1 MPSAVSAAPGA
12 GARAGM
18 RPSAVRTA
26 NVDTPA
32 AAAIAAW
39 DFPCAASS
47 PISCVSSG
55 VSFDG
60 PFGPR
65 LPAASPASPSRR
77 YPSSHRHSVT
87 TPIPNAS
94 AICCC
99 VAAFTSASC
108 TAASRRPASSPP
120 SQQNVIRPCTHTAP
134 PPPGNDSSPT
144 PRVTSA
150 APSGSHGSGSCD
162 SLPAI
167 SASWNQPPILRK

>member
-1 MPSAVSAAPGA
+1 M
-12 GARAGM
+12 
-18 RPSAVRTA
+18 RTA

-39 DFPCAASS
+39 DFPAAASS
-47 PISCVSSG
+47 PILPVSSG
-55 VSFDG
+55 VSLDG

-65 LPAASPASPSRR
+65 LPAASPASPPRR

-87 TPIPNAS
+87 MPIPNAS

-99 VAAFTSASC
+99 VAAFSSASC

-134 PPPGNDSSPT
+134 PPSGSDSSPT
-144 PRVTSA
+144 PRATSA
-150 APSGSHGSGSCD
+150 APSGIHGSGSCD
-162 SLPAI
+162 SMPAI
-167 SASWNQPPILRK
+167 SASRNRPTVLRK

>member
-1 MPSAVSAAPGA
+1 
-12 GARAGM
+12 M

-26 NVDTPA
+26 KVDTPA

-39 DFPCAASS
+39 AFPAAASS
-47 PISCVSSG
+47 LIFPVSSG
-55 VSFDG
+55 VSLDG

-65 LPAASPASPSRR
+65 LPATSPARPSRR

-94 AICCC
+94 ATCCC
-99 VAAFTSASC
+99 VAAFSSASC

-120 SQQNVIRPCTHTAP
+120 AQQNVIRPCTHTAP
-134 PPPGNDSSPT
+134 PPSGNGSSPT
-144 PRVTSA
+144 PRATSA
-150 APSGSHGSGSCD
+150 APSGIHGSGSCD

-167 SASWNQPPILRK
+167 SASPDRHPLLRK